1 MKKIELEIV
10 ALSHSITQTN
20 NYAVVLAEQDG
31 GRRLPIV
38 IGAYEAQ
45 AIAVAMEQVQP
56 SRPLT
61 HDLIKNIFYTFDAEI
76 KEVVITSLHEGIF
89 YARLVCVQNGREV
102 NIDSRTSDAL
112 ALAVRFECPIYTL
125 ESVLEQAGIT
135 VEGENDDEES
145 PKEKKSSKNS
155 IKDASLEQL
164 QEMLDNALGE
174 ENYEQAAIIRDEM
187 KQREGEA

>member
-1 MKKIELEIV
+1 MSFLKKYWVFDMDGTLTCAKHDFPAIKTELGLPLDKDILTGLSFLNPIDREKKNLILEKIELEIV

-61 HDLIKNIFYTFDAEI
+61 HDLIKNIFYTFHNPPPSPLPQRPRCRGPRA
-76 KEVVITSLHEGIF
+76 TS
-89 YARLVCVQNGREV
+89 APR
-102 NIDSRTSDAL
+102 
-112 ALAVRFECPIYTL
+112 
-125 ESVLEQAGIT
+125 
-135 VEGENDDEES
+135 
-145 PKEKKSSKNS
+145 
-155 IKDASLEQL
+155 
-164 QEMLDNALGE
+164 
-174 ENYEQAAIIRDEM
+174 AAH
-187 KQREGEA
+187 